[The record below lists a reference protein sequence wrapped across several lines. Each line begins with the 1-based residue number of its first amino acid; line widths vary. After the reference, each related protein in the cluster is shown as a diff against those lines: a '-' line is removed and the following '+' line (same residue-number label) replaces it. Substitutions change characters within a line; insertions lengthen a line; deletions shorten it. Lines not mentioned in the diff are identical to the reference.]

1 MGIKSKKKMPIV
13 VNDMGSSSIM
23 DRSESKYEID
33 SQGLK
38 YGQKNIIDM
47 ISSDDES

>member
-1 MGIKSKKKMPIV
+1 MAQYKVELDSYCTDGQSMGLKSKKKMPIV

-33 SQGLK
+33 S
-38 YGQKNIIDM
+38 
-47 ISSDDES
+47 